1 MRPGDGECPV
11 MISDPIGFE
20 LTENNLMRRAILA
33 TAVVVGLGSILLTAV
48 PARAAE
54 YGAIAWDAATGKH
67 AASWHEPTAKRAGEA
82 AISECGASGCKVV
95 TTIGPGMCGALAAS
109 EDGKFIGAASRKD
122 RDAARVAALK
132 DCPKKSGECT
142 IRLSDCS
149 K

>member
-1 MRPGDGECPV
+1 MHRT
-11 MISDPIGFE
+11 M
-20 LTENNLMRRAILA
+20 LTA
-33 TAVVVGLGSILLTAV
+33 AVLLGLGSILLTAV
-48 PARAAE
+48 PARAE
-54 YGAIAWDAATGKH
+54 YGAIAWDEASGKRG
-67 AASWHEPTAKRAGEA
+67 ASWHEPTAKRAAEA

-109 EDGKFIGAASRKD
+109 QDGKNVGAAARKT

-142 IRLSDCS
+142 VQVSDCS

>member
-1 MRPGDGECPV
+1 MY
-11 MISDPIGFE
+11 
-20 LTENNLMRRAILA
+20 RAIP
-33 TAVVVGLGSILLTAV
+33 TAIVLLVLGAVQFTAA

-54 YGAIAWDAATGKH
+54 YGAIAWDAATGKN
-67 AASWHEPTAKRAGEA
+67 AARWHEPTAKRAGEA

>member
-1 MRPGDGECPV
+1 
-11 MISDPIGFE
+11 
-20 LTENNLMRRAILA
+20 MRRSTVI
-33 TAVVVGLGSILLTAV
+33 AVVVPAFGAMLLAAP

-54 YGAIAWDAATGKH
+54 YGAIAWDAATGKN
-67 AASWHEPTAKRAGEA
+67 AARWHEPTAKRAAEA

>member
-1 MRPGDGECPV
+1 
-11 MISDPIGFE
+11 
-20 LTENNLMRRAILA
+20 LKENSLMRRSTLI
-33 TAVVVGLGSILLTAV
+33 AVVLPAFGAMLLAAP
-48 PARAAE
+48 PARGAE

-67 AASWHEPTAKRAGEA
+67 AARWHEPTAKRAGEA
-82 AISECGASGCKVV
+82 ALSECGASGCKVV
-95 TTIGPGMCGALAAS
+95 TTIGPGMCGALASS

>member
-1 MRPGDGECPV
+1 
-11 MISDPIGFE
+11 
-20 LTENNLMRRAILA
+20 
-33 TAVVVGLGSILLTAV
+33 
-48 PARAAE
+48 
-54 YGAIAWDAATGKH
+54 
-67 AASWHEPTAKRAGEA
+67 
-82 AISECGASGCKVV
+82 V

-109 EDGKFIGAASRKD
+109 EDGKFIGAAARKT

>member
-1 MRPGDGECPV
+1 
-11 MISDPIGFE
+11 
-20 LTENNLMRRAILA
+20 MRRSALI
-33 TAVVVGLGSILLTAV
+33 AVVLPALGATLLVALPV
-48 PARAAE
+48 RAAE
-54 YGAIAWDAATGKH
+54 YGAIAWDAASGKH
-67 AASWHEPTAKRAGEA
+67 AARWHEPTAKRAGEA
-82 AISECGASGCKVV
+82 AVSDCGASGCKIV

-109 EDGKFIGAASRKD
+109 EDGKFIGAAARKT

>member
-1 MRPGDGECPV
+1 
-11 MISDPIGFE
+11 
-20 LTENNLMRRAILA
+20 MRRSTLI
-33 TAVVVGLGSILLTAV
+33 AVVLPAFGVILLAPP

-54 YGAIAWDAATGKH
+54 YGAIAWDAASGKH
-67 AASWHEPTAKRAGEA
+67 AASWHEPSAKRAGEA
-82 AISECGASGCKVV
+82 AISDCGASGCKVV
-95 TTIGPGMCGALAAS
+95 TTIGPGMCGALASS
-109 EDGKFIGAASRKD
+109 EDGKYVGAASRKT

>member
-1 MRPGDGECPV
+1 MR
-11 MISDPIGFE
+11 
-20 LTENNLMRRAILA
+20 LAILA
-33 TAVVVGLGSILLTAV
+33 TAVLIGLGSILLTAL
-48 PARAAE
+48 PAHAE
-54 YGAIAWDAATGKH
+54 YGAIAWDAATGKSV
-67 AASWHEPTAKRAGEA
+67 ASWHEPTAKRAAET

-95 TTIGPGMCGALAAS
+95 THIGPGMCGALAAS
-109 EDGKFIGAASRKD
+109 EDGKKVGAAARKT

>member
-1 MRPGDGECPV
+1 
-11 MISDPIGFE
+11 
-20 LTENNLMRRAILA
+20 MRRSALI
-33 TAVVVGLGSILLTAV
+33 AVVLPALGATLLVALPV
-48 PARAAE
+48 RAAE
-54 YGAIAWDAATGKH
+54 YGAIAWDAASGKH
-67 AASWHEPTAKRAGEA
+67 AARWHEATAKRAGEA
-82 AISECGASGCKVV
+82 AVSDCGASGCKIV

-109 EDGKFIGAASRKD
+109 EDGKFIGAAARKT

>member
-1 MRPGDGECPV
+1 
-11 MISDPIGFE
+11 
-20 LTENNLMRRAILA
+20 LKENSLMRRSTLIAAVLPAFGAILLA
-33 TAVVVGLGSILLTAV
+33 AP

-67 AASWHEPTAKRAGEA
+67 GAGWHEPAAKRAADA

-95 TTIGPGMCGALAAS
+95 TTIRPGMCGALAAS

>member
-1 MRPGDGECPV
+1 
-11 MISDPIGFE
+11 
-20 LTENNLMRRAILA
+20 MRRSTLI
-33 TAVVVGLGSILLTAV
+33 AVVLPAFGVILLAPP

-54 YGAIAWDAATGKH
+54 YGAIAWDAASGKH
-67 AASWHEPTAKRAGEA
+67 AASWHEPSAKRAGEA
-82 AISECGASGCKVV
+82 AISDCGASGCKVV
-95 TTIGPGMCGALAAS
+95 TTVGPGMCGALASS
-109 EDGKFIGAASRKD
+109 EDGKYVGAASRKT

>member
-1 MRPGDGECPV
+1 
-11 MISDPIGFE
+11 
-20 LTENNLMRRAILA
+20 MRRSTLI
-33 TAVVVGLGSILLTAV
+33 AVVLLAFGAMPLAAP

-109 EDGKFIGAASRKD
+109 EDGKYVGAAERKT

-132 DCPKKSGECT
+132 NCPKKSGECI
-142 IRLSDCS
+142 IRVSDCS